1 MTTMTLTRKQV
12 DRLQEQ
18 ANQALLEHDWPTL
31 ERLVGL
37 YGRTGGR
44 PVSRIGSSVR
54 RCDD

>member
-37 YGRTGGR
+37 YGRTGAGR
-44 PVSRIGSSVR
+44 
-54 RCDD
+54 